1 MPQIPSD
8 PVVVVTGGSSGI
20 GLATASAFARR
31 GASVVIAARGHD
43 RLDQAASEC
52 RVLGAAAVL
61 AVPTDVTDAGQVQ
74 ELADAALR
82 RFGRIDVWANV
93 AGTSLWGPF
102 EEIPLETHTRLIQL
116 DLLGAVNGCAA
127 VVPHMLERGG
137 PGVVV
142 NIVSFAGRVSTPWA
156 TSYSAAKFGLA
167 GFTDALRYELAGRS
181 DIAVCGV
188 YPAYVDTPTYR
199 ASGNYTNRS
208 LRPVP
213 PVVPPERVADAVVR
227 LTVRPRRAVRVGA
240 LMPPRCRMRWHPA
253 GSARWRPE
261 SWGTT
266 CCAPGHPR
274 RAPTAR
280 CSVRHPVPPSSA
292 AAGVCRSA
300 PAPAGPPCPPA
311 SDSPAPRPSSSPVGS
326 PAGPPDR
333 DLLRVG

>member
-52 RVLGAAAVL
+52 RALGAAAVL
-61 AVPTDVTDAGQVQ
+61 AVPTDVTDVGQVQ

-82 RFGRIDVWANV
+82 RFGRIDVWANI

-142 NIVSFAGRVSTPWA
+142 NIVSFAGRVPTPWA

-240 LMPPRCRMRWHPA
+240 LNAASLPYA
-253 GSARWRPE
+253 L
-261 SWGTT
+261 
-266 CCAPGHPR
+266 APGR
-274 RAPTAR
+274 VGTLAAR
-280 CSVRHPVPPSSA
+280 VL
-292 AAGVCRSA
+292 GNYLLRS
-300 PAPAGPPCPPA
+300 GP
-311 SDSPAPRPSSSPVGS
+311 PAPRTDGALFRPSPGAALVRGGWGLPERARARRATVS
-326 PAGPPDR
+326 AGLGLAGASAVVVSRRLTRRAARP
-333 DLLRVG
+333 